1 MRVRIARCMATS
13 IRQIEFLAR
22 SIVNRLEDRGLVE
35 FGDAEIG
42 IDVVTR
48 TLEDNFAAY
57 DAIEAEAR
65 IRLSKS
71 IGSREPS
78 ENEVTEAMRRVAA
91 ERNFTL

>member
-1 MRVRIARCMATS
+1 MATS

-48 TLEDNFAAY
+48 TLEENFAAY

-65 IRLSKS
+65 IRLAKS

-78 ENEVTEAMRRVAA
+78 ENEVLEAMRRVAA
-91 ERNFTL
+91 ERNVTL

>member
-1 MRVRIARCMATS
+1 
-13 IRQIEFLAR
+13 IEFLAR

-48 TLEDNFAAY
+48 TLEENFAAY

-65 IRLSKS
+65 IRLVKT
-71 IGSREPS
+71 IGTREPS
-78 ENEVTEAMRRVAA
+78 ENEVLEAMRKVAV
-91 ERNFTL
+91 ERNVTL

>member
-1 MRVRIARCMATS
+1 MATS

-48 TLEDNFAAY
+48 TLEENFAAY

-65 IRLSKS
+65 IRLAKS
-71 IGSREPS
+71 IGTREPS
-78 ENEVTEAMRRVAA
+78 EGEVIEAMRKVAA
-91 ERNFTL
+91 ERNVTL

>member
-1 MRVRIARCMATS
+1 MPTS

-48 TLEDNFAAY
+48 TLEENFAAY

-65 IRLSKS
+65 IRLTKT
-71 IGSREPS
+71 IGTREPS
-78 ENEVTEAMRRVAA
+78 ENEVLEAMRKVAV
-91 ERNFTL
+91 ERNVTL

>member
-1 MRVRIARCMATS
+1 MATS

-42 IDVVTR
+42 ISVVTK

-57 DAIEAEAR
+57 DAIEGEAR
-65 IRLSKS
+65 VRLVKS

-78 ENEVTEAMRRVAA
+78 ESELAQAMRRVAV

>member
-1 MRVRIARCMATS
+1 MATS

-48 TLEDNFAAY
+48 TLEENFAAY

-65 IRLSKS
+65 IRLAKS

-78 ENEVTEAMRRVAA
+78 ENEVVEAMRRVAA
-91 ERNFTL
+91 ERNVTL